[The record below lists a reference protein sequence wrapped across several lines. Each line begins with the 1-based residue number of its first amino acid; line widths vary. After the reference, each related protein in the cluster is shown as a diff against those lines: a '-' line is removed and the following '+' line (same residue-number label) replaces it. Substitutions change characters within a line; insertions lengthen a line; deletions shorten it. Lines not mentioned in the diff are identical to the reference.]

1 MSARVQEETE
11 LYDEINV
18 VPMLDLAYVLL
29 VIFIILTTATVQGI
43 MVNLPKASETPSLA
57 EARTKAITLTS
68 DGTIYLGTYPV
79 SLAELETLLRGYKA
93 SDPRLPV
100 IVKADAQIQYQRVI
114 DVLDLLG
121 RLEITQL
128 GLVTQRVVK

>member
-1 MSARVQEETE
+1 MAEIQEEGE
-11 LYDEINV
+11 LYDEVNV

-43 MVNLPKASETPSLA
+43 KVNLPKASAAPSLA
-57 EARTKAITLTS
+57 EPKTKAVSITS
-68 DGTIYLGTYPV
+68 DGTIFLDTYPV
-79 SLAELETLLRGYKA
+79 SLSELETLLRQYRA
-93 SDPRLPV
+93 ADPNLPV
-100 IVKADAQIQYQRVI
+100 IVKADSTIQYQRVV
-114 DVLDLLG
+114 DVLDLMG